1 MTSADQGVAFAATLA
16 VEIFIVMLA
25 TVRWPASPVLRLAA
39 AVLPSCF
46 THPLAWRAIGNFGA
60 HDYAAGLCLVEAI
73 VILVEAVCLR
83 LVLKLSVPR
92 SLLLSFTAN
101 AASGAAGWLIF

>member
-1 MTSADQGVAFAATLA
+1 MTGADQGVAFAVTLA
-16 VEIFIVMLA
+16 VEMVIVMLA
-25 TVRWPASPVLRLAA
+25 TARWAVSPACRLAA

-46 THPLAWRAIGNFGA
+46 THALAWRAMGNFGA

-83 LVLKLSVPR
+83 LALKLSLPR
-92 SLLLSFTAN
+92 ALLLSFTAN
-101 AASGAAGWLIF
+101 ATSVAAGWIIF

>member
-1 MTSADQGVAFAATLA
+1 MTSADQGVAFAVTLA
-16 VEIFIVMLA
+16 VELFIVMFA
-25 TVRWPASPVLRLAA
+25 TARLPVSPARRLAA

-46 THPLAWRAIGNFGA
+46 THPLAWRVIGNFGA
-60 HDYAAGLCLVEAI
+60 HDYAAGLCLVEGI

-83 LVLKLSVPR
+83 LVLKMSLPR

-101 AASGAAGWLIF
+101 AASMAAGWLIF

>member
-1 MTSADQGVAFAATLA
+1 MTSADQGVAFALTLA
-16 VEIFIVMLA
+16 VESFIVTLA
-25 TVRWPASPVLRLAA
+25 AARWPVSPARRLAA

-83 LVLKLSVPR
+83 LALKLSVPR

-101 AASGAAGWLIF
+101 TASVATGWLIF

>member
-1 MTSADQGVAFAATLA
+1 MTSADQGVAFAVTLA
-16 VEIFIVMLA
+16 VESVIVIWA
-25 TVRWPASPVLRLAA
+25 PARSPVSSLRRLAA
-39 AVLPSCF
+39 AILPSCF

-60 HDYAAGLCLVEAI
+60 HDYAAGLCLVEGF

-83 LVLKLSVPR
+83 IVLKLSLPR

-101 AASGAAGWLIF
+101 AASVAAGWLIF

>member
-1 MTSADQGVAFAATLA
+1 MTSADQGVAFAVTLA
-16 VEIFIVMLA
+16 VETCIVMLA
-25 TVRWPASPVLRLAA
+25 TAQGPLSPARRLAA

-46 THPLAWRAIGNFGA
+46 THPLAWRVIGNFGA

-92 SLLLSFTAN
+92 SLLLSFMAN
-101 AASGAAGWLIF
+101 AASAAAGWLIW